1 MSLTEHLDAVTELTD
16 EYLSVTPPA
25 PKSVK
30 IELTSRCIF
39 DCSFCARNIRN
50 DTPGDMDRALYM
62 DIVIE
67 LHEIGVKELGLFYL
81 GESFLVDWLPMAIA
95 FAKDTGFNYV
105 FLTTNGAAA
114 GPEKVHDCMAAG
126 LDSLKFSL
134 NWADREQFEAIARV
148 KPDLF
153 DTALRNLA
161 SAREMRD
168 AGGFKTRLSGSYI
181 RYDGAQGVKMA
192 ALVDRVRPYLDEVY
206 ELPLYNQGASVE
218 NPDWEFSQGNRGR
231 MGALR
236 EPLPCWSIF
245 TEGHVNR
252 RGKVSACCFD
262 HDERFVMGDL
272 TDTTFMD
279 VWHGVK
285 FQELRKAHLLKDVTN
300 TVCEKCVA

>member
-1 MSLTEHLDAVTELTD
+1 MSLTEHLDAITLLTP
-16 EYLSVTPPA
+16 EYLNVAPPP
-25 PKSVK
+25 PKSAKV
-30 IELTSRCIF
+30 ELTSRCIF

-50 DTPGDMDRALYM
+50 DTPGDMSRELYE
-62 DIVIE
+62 DIVNE
-67 LHEIGVKELGLFYL
+67 LVDIGVKELGLFYL
-81 GESFLVDWLPMAIA
+81 GESFLVSWLPEAIS
-95 FAKDTGFNYV
+95 FAKNAGFNYV

-114 GPEKVHDCMAAG
+114 SPFQVNACMEAG

-148 KPDLF
+148 KPELF
-153 DTALRNLA
+153 DAALRNLM
-161 SAREMRD
+161 SAKELRD
-168 AGGFKTRLSGSYI
+168 AGGYKTRLSGSYI

-192 ALVDRVRPYLDEVY
+192 ALVDQVRPYLDEVY

-231 MGALR
+231 MDALR
-236 EPLPCWSIF
+236 DPLPCWSIF

-252 RGKVSACCFD
+252 HGKVSACCFD

-272 TDTTFMD
+272 TKQTFME
-279 VWHGVK
+279 VWHSVK
-285 FQELRKAHLLKDVTN
+285 FQELRKAHLAKDVTS